1 MKFLKYHLIIVIIIL
16 SKEVSSQQYLSPL
29 DFNLLLS
36 GTFGELRNNH
46 FHSGIDIKTEGVEG
60 QKVRSISDG
69 YVSRIKVSTSGYG
82 KAIYITHPK
91 SGHTSV
97 YAHLQKFNKKI
108 SRFVKK
114 KQYERESFEINIF
127 LNDTTLKIKQGEI
140 IALSGNTGGSNGAH
154 LHFEIRDTKSEH
166 PINPLQFNFKVVD
179 NISPLIKKIKI
190 YAFDT
195 TLVDGYNRSKIY
207 PTKLYNNILTLDETP
222 IINGSFAL
230 AIFTYDKADYAYNK
244 NGIYSIKVFI
254 DNTLSYQFEVNEL
267 DFSTT
272 RYINAH
278 IDYCENKLSKNR
290 YHRCFK
296 LPNNKLLNYS
306 NLINNGIISFKDTLL
321 HSVDIIVNDIYKN
334 ESKLSFK
341 IKSTNNPFLKKCTLP
356 EDTFNKMFHYDA
368 INKFTT
374 NDIKIEMPAYSIYE
388 DIMFKY
394 QITNSVKDTY
404 GNIYSIHNENTP
416 VHLKYTLEIKA
427 DIADSLKSKTYIAS
441 TDLSGNY
448 WYHGGKW
455 EKNRIK
461 TKVRE
466 FGDFCIVADT
476 INPEIKGVN
485 IFPGKKINKQTSIK
499 LTIKDKHSGIKSFRG
514 EIDGKWILMDYDYK
528 ESVLRYDIENDLKK
542 GKHTFKLN
550 VTDNVGNESNY
561 NSTFIY

>member
-16 SKEVSSQQYLSPL
+16 SKDVSSQQYLSPL
-29 DFNLLLS
+29 DFNLLIS

-91 SGHTSV
+91 TGHTSV
-97 YAHLQKFNKKI
+97 YAHLQKFNNRI
-108 SRFVKK
+108 SKFVKK

-127 LNDTTLKIKQGEI
+127 LNDTTLKISKGEI

-195 TLVDGYNRSKIY
+195 TLVDGYNRDKIY
-207 PTKLYNNILTLDETP
+207 PIKQYNNILTIDETP
-222 IINGSFAL
+222 IVNGSFAL

-334 ESKLSFK
+334 EAKLSFK

-356 EDTFNKMFHYDA
+356 ANTFNKIFYYDSS
-368 INKFTT
+368 NTFTT
-374 NDIKIEMPAYSIYE
+374 NDIKIDMPAYSIYE
-388 DIMFKY
+388 DLMFEY
-394 QITNSVKDTY
+394 QITDSIKDTY
-404 GNIYSIHNENTP
+404 GNIYSIHNKNIP
-416 VHLKYTLEIKA
+416 VHLKYTIEIKA

-441 TDLSGNY
+441 TDSNGNY

-455 EKNRIK
+455 EKNIIK

-485 IFPGKKINKQTSIK
+485 IFPFKTINKQTSIK

-528 ESVLRYDIENDLKK
+528 RNILRYDIENDLKK
-542 GKHTFKLN
+542 GQHTFKLN

-561 NSTFIY
+561 ISTFIY